1 MVMMIHSLVMVVR
14 IYLFVSIDIGTA
26 LHCTSHE
33 QHKQFY
39 FTDNSQ
45 HPPAQAH
52 RSQTWRCRRES
63 VFHLHDEDVPLHDED
78 VHLHEADV
86 HLNI

>member
-33 QHKQFY
+33 QQKQFY
-39 FTDNSQ
+39 VTDNSQ
-45 HPPAQAH
+45 HPPAQAL
-52 RSQTWRCRRES
+52 RNQTWRCRRES
-63 VFHLHDEDVPLHDED
+63 VFHLHDEDVPLH
-78 VHLHEADV
+78 EADV